1 MALLEL
7 KKVNAFYGNIQALKQ
22 VSLKVEK
29 GEMVSLIGAN
39 GAGKTTTLMSICGLI
54 KDRSGSILI
63 DGKDISN
70 IPAHEL
76 INFGISQVPEG
87 RRIFPDLTVLENLN
101 MGAFVRR
108 DKLAIKQDLDEVFNL
123 FPRLA
128 ERRHQMGGTLSGG
141 EQQMLAISRSL
152 MSRPEIL
159 LLDEPSLGLAP
170 LIVQHIFDIIQKIN
184 LERGTT
190 ILLVEQNANMA
201 LKIANRAYVIQ
212 NGSIMMSDKASV
224 LLENEEVKK
233 AYLGL

>member
-1 MALLEL
+1 M
-7 KKVNAFYGNIQALKQ
+7 
-22 VSLKVEK
+22 
-29 GEMVSLIGAN
+29 
-39 GAGKTTTLMSICGLI
+39 
-54 KDRSGSILI
+54 
-63 DGKDISN
+63 
-70 IPAHEL
+70 

-184 LERGTT
+184 IERGTT

-201 LKIANRAYVIQ
+201 LKIANRAYVLQ

>member
-1 MALLEL
+1 
-7 KKVNAFYGNIQALKQ
+7 
-22 VSLKVEK
+22 
-29 GEMVSLIGAN
+29 
-39 GAGKTTTLMSICGLI
+39 
-54 KDRSGSILI
+54 
-63 DGKDISN
+63 
-70 IPAHEL
+70 
-76 INFGISQVPEG
+76 
-87 RRIFPDLTVLENLN
+87 
-101 MGAFVRR
+101 
-108 DKLAIKQDLDEVFNL
+108 
-123 FPRLA
+123 
-128 ERRHQMGGTLSGG
+128 
-141 EQQMLAISRSL
+141 MLAISRSL

-212 NGSIMMSDKASV
+212 NGSIMMSAKASV